1 MGSGHILV
9 YAFDILMQI
18 YESCGYSQREAAKSI
33 VENNIYGLDI
43 DDRAFQLA
51 YFAIMMKARS
61 YNRRFLT
68 LGIEPDLCA
77 IQEINGIQ
85 YDKDMGDFLLSDV
98 VSF

>member
-1 MGSGHILV
+1 MDT
-9 YAFDILMQI
+9 AREMQ
-18 YESCGYSQREAAKSI
+18 QKSI

-68 LGIEPDLCA
+68 LEIEPNICA
-77 IQEINGIQ
+77 VQESNSIVFNEEI
-85 YDKDMGDFLLSDV
+85 LSSILSEEMLKCASIYLR
-98 VSF
+98 VS